1 MSVLDRYIVRTVF
14 GAVVLVMA
22 VLLVLGGLFLFISQ
36 QGDIGVGHYTV
47 ADALWYTLLNLP
59 QQVYQLLPITALI
72 GSVIGFGQLARGSEI
87 TVIRATGVSVARL
100 AGTALIAAALLILF
114 EGALGEWAPQ
124 LQEAA
129 NQQKAFSQFNSIG
142 FGGGTGAWV
151 RDGDLIL
158 NVARQSGSR
167 QFAGMQVFELS
178 PQHTLLAIGHAANAT
193 AVGHHTWMLG
203 GYTESRFLYGS
214 PAPSAAQTAPSAAQT
229 APSAAQTAP
238 SAAQTG
244 CGQPPAQCRPPPVDR
259 VVASA
264 PSRKELQS
272 NLTAGFLGLA
282 VQDPEQLTL
291 RSLWQLIGYFH
302 ANSLDARQYLFAF
315 WSKIARTVAIAFSVL
330 LAIPFVL
337 GSMRSA
343 GAGTRTMLA
352 LIIGI
357 GFFLLQRLIE
367 SGTIVFNLDPVILAW
382 LPTAL
387 LATVTLLLLAR
398 AR

>member
-100 AGTALIAAALLILF
+100 AGTALIAAGLLIVL

-142 FGGGTGAWV
+142 FGGGAGAWV

-178 PQHTLLAIGHAANAT
+178 PQHTLLSIGHAASAT
-193 AVGHHTWMLG
+193 ALGHHTWLLG
-203 GYTESRFLYGS
+203 SYTESRFLYGS
-214 PAPSAAQTAPSAAQT
+214 ADAPAAQP
-229 APSAAQTAP
+229 
-238 SAAQTG
+238 G
-244 CGQPPAQCRPPPVDR
+244 CEQLPAQCRPPSVDR
-259 VVASA
+259 VTASA

-272 NLTAGFLGLA
+272 NVTAGFLGLA

-291 RSLWQLIGYFH
+291 SSLWQLIGYFH